1 MGRRVTCDRPTR
13 RYTLAPAPPLVC
25 LCHHT
30 EADPGRNF
38 GECPACRRK
47 PMALIQASVSHP

>member
-1 MGRRVTCDRPTR
+1 MTYDRPAR

-25 LCHHT
+25 LCLHT